1 MLSIILDEREHQ
13 LFEKMSLF
21 KEKETNI
28 FGLIELKKQVL
39 PLGDII
45 INHLPEIKNKKVK
58 SKYIQSTLT
67 TEQGEPIQSS
77 TPTTEQ
83 GEPKQST
90 TPTTEQGEPIQSSTP
105 TTEQGE
111 PIQSS
116 TPTTEQGEQPSSQI
130 IAIFE
135 RKTFTDLFA
144 SIKDG
149 RYTEQSYRLSNSI
162 DILQTKIFYIIEGM
176 ISTLSNKEQKLL
188 HSTITSLE
196 IFKGFSVLR
205 TQNTQ
210 ETAEFILTMTD
221 KIGRDLKNKKQIFGR
236 TTTSSPPEKPYCSVV
251 KTIKKENITPQNIG
265 EIVLC
270 QIPGISSVT
279 AVSIMKQFSGSFI
292 KLLETIKEDPK
303 CLEKIQYETN
313 GKLRKINKSTAET
326 ISKYFQ
332 PQNLENV

>member
-58 SKYIQSTLT
+58 SKYIQSTL
-67 TEQGEPIQSS
+67 
-77 TPTTEQ
+77 
-83 GEPKQST
+83 
-90 TPTTEQGEPIQSSTP
+90 